1 VSGQNIQ
8 HYTDLTTLGEGGMGV
23 VFRARDTRLNR
34 TVVIKALHP
43 EKARDPEPRRR
54 FFQEAQAASALNHPN
69 IVTIYDIGTEN
80 GIDFIVMEYV
90 NGSPMDAL
98 LMKGPLKPDV
108 AVSIGTQIADAL
120 SAAHQNGIIHRDLKP
135 GNIVITNTGLVKLLD
150 FGLAKLSYP
159 GPSGLDR
166 VGAGVGSPVTAEGC
180 IVGTAAYMA
189 PEQAL
194 GKPVNACTDLFS
206 LGAVLYEMLTGR
218 RAFDGDSAIS
228 TLTAVLRDEPTDI
241 CILNRDVPH
250 AVADVVYRCL
260 RKNPEERYANAADLK
275 KDLQSSLEKPVVRV
289 SDHPT
294 VAVTPFQNFTTEAN
308 DFFAAGLMQEL
319 VAALAAAPGLR
330 VTSKSARTADG
341 ILEGSIRKSGS
352 RIRVMAQLVD
362 PGGHPIWTER
372 YDRELTD
379 LFRTQEEIAKLIVAA
394 VRKKLAAA
402 PPVLAEGL
410 LELKRFTPA
419 SLALARDCFER
430 AIREDRD
437 NPAIYVAMADYYAAA
452 AVLAIREPKQ
462 LLPKAEWA
470 AKRALEFDP
479 DDAGPHAALAIV
491 EAISHC
497 QWDKAVIHFRRVL
510 ENEATVFQPYLFVL
524 APGFREV
531 PGGKSAG
538 ALAYRA
544 MAQYLA
550 GNSATAFR
558 YAESALESDSRFWP
572 AGYVQALA
580 DPASEPPLGIPWSQ
594 GVLARRGPESAQ
606 AVLNALIPQR
616 DSRYVA
622 STLFAT
628 AYLTQ
633 GDLENAFAALDRAVS
648 ERDPMLPSILLDPAL
663 EPLRNDSRLVSL
675 VQKAGLSAGRHMV
688 GA

>member
-1 VSGQNIQ
+1 
-8 HYTDLTTLGEGGMGV
+8 MGV

-43 EKARDPEPRRR
+43 EKARDAEPRRR

-69 IVTIYDIGTEN
+69 IVTIYDIGSEN

-90 NGSPMDAL
+90 NGSPMDTIL
-98 LMKGPLKPDV
+98 LNGPLKPDV
-108 AVSIGTQIADAL
+108 AVRLGTQIADAL
-120 SAAHQNGIIHRDLKP
+120 SAAHENGIIHRDLKP
-135 GNIVITNTGLVKLLD
+135 GNIVVTGSGHVKLLD
-150 FGLAKLSYP
+150 FGLAKLTDA
-159 GPSGLDR
+159 GPVGLDPLR
-166 VGAGVGSPVTAEGC
+166 SGASSPVTAEGC

-194 GKPVNACTDLFS
+194 GKPVNSCTDLFS

-241 CILNRDVPH
+241 CILNREVPQ

-260 RKNPEERYANAADLK
+260 RKNPEERYATAADLK
-275 KDLQSSLEKPVVRV
+275 KELDAALDKPVVRT
-289 SDHPT
+289 SSQPT
-294 VAVTPFQNFTTEAN
+294 VSVTPFQNFTTEPN

-319 VAALAAAPGLR
+319 AAALAATPGLR
-330 VTSKSARTADG
+330 VTSKSARNADG

-352 RIRVMAQLVD
+352 RIRVMAQLVE
-362 PGGHPIWTER
+362 PGTGQPIWTER

-379 LFRTQEEIAKLIVAA
+379 LFAMQEEIAKLVVAA
-394 VRKKLAAA
+394 VRKKLSAT

-419 SLALARDCFER
+419 SLTLARDCFER

-452 AVLAIREPKQ
+452 AVLAVREPKQ
-462 LLPKAEWA
+462 LFPKAEWA
-470 AKRALEFDP
+470 ARRALELDP
-479 DDAGPHAALAIV
+479 DDPGPHAALAVV
-491 EAISHC
+491 EAILHC
-497 QWDKAVIHFRRVL
+497 RWDKAVIHFRRVL

-531 PGGKSAG
+531 PGGRSAG
-538 ALAYRA
+538 SLAYRA

-550 GNSATAFR
+550 SNSATAFQ
-558 YAESALESDSRFWP
+558 YAEGALESDSHFWP
-572 AGYVQALA
+572 AAFVQALA
-580 DPASEPPLGIPWSQ
+580 DSACEPPVGIWWSQ
-594 GVLARRGPESAQ
+594 GVIARRNPESAQ
-606 AVLNALIPQR
+606 IVLDALVAQS
-616 DSRYVA
+616 DSKYVPA
-622 STLFAT
+622 TLFAT

-633 GDLENAFAALDRAVS
+633 GELQKAFDALNRAIA

-675 VQKAGLSAGRHMV
+675 LRNAGLSAGRHMV

>member
-1 VSGQNIQ
+1 
-8 HYTDLTTLGEGGMGV
+8 MGV
-23 VFRARDTRLNR
+23 VFRAKDTRLNR

-43 EKARDPEPRRR
+43 EKARDTEPRRR

-69 IVTIYDIGTEN
+69 IVTIYDIGSEN

-90 NGSPMDAL
+90 NGSPMDRL
-98 LMKGPLKPDV
+98 LQNGPLKPDV
-108 AVSIGTQIADAL
+108 AVRFGTQIADAL
-120 SAAHQNGIIHRDLKP
+120 SAAHENGIIHRDLKP
-135 GNIVITNTGLVKLLD
+135 GNIVVTTSGHVKLLD
-150 FGLAKLSYP
+150 FGLAKLTDP
-159 GPSGLDR
+159 GPVSMDPLR
-166 VGAGVGSPVTAEGC
+166 TTGVGSPVTAEGC

-194 GKPVNACTDLFS
+194 GKPVNSCTDIFS

-241 CILNRDVPH
+241 CILNREVPQ

-275 KDLQSSLEKPVVRV
+275 KELDAALEKPVVRT
-289 SDHPT
+289 SSQPT
-294 VAVTPFQNFTTEAN
+294 VSVVPFQNFTTEAN

-319 VAALAAAPGLR
+319 AAALAAAPGLR
-330 VTSKSARTADG
+330 VTSKSGRHADG

-352 RIRVMAQLVD
+352 RIRVMTQLVE
-362 PGGHPIWTER
+362 PGSGQPLWTER

-379 LFRTQEEIAKLIVAA
+379 LFTTQEEIAKLIVAA
-394 VRKKLAAA
+394 VRKKLSAT

-452 AVLAIREPKQ
+452 AVLAVREPKQ

-470 AKRALEFDP
+470 AKRALELDP
-479 DDAGPHAALAIV
+479 DDPGPHAALAIV

-510 ENEATVFQPYLFVL
+510 ENEATVFQPFLFVL

-531 PGGKSAG
+531 PGGRSAG

-550 GNSATAFR
+550 GNSATAFQ
-558 YAESALESDSRFWP
+558 YAKGALDSDSHFWP
-572 AGYVQALA
+572 AAFVQALA
-580 DPASEPPLGIPWSQ
+580 DPACEPPLGILWSQ
-594 GVLARRGPESAQ
+594 GVLARRSPESAQ
-606 AVLNALIPQR
+606 AVLDALIKQS
-616 DSRYVA
+616 DSRYVP

-633 GDLENAFAALDRAVS
+633 GELERAFGALDRAVS